1 MCRRAI
7 SSVAISV
14 LVKYGSLALD
24 LPFEPSLGAALA
36 IIAGTTAAGIA
47 YAAAEVAAAFARE
60 G

>member
-1 MCRRAI
+1 M
-7 SSVAISV
+7 AISV